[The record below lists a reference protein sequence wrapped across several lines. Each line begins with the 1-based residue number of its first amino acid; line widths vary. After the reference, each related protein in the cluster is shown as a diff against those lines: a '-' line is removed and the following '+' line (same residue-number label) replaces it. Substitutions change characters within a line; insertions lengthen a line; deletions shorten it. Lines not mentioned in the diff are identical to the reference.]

1 MMMVGETIT
10 TTTPGFGTTKTVLG
24 ALSPRLLLVDSR
36 NAWSRRLH
44 QILHENGV
52 ELDVLSSAQTALA
65 SLQSRFCDA
74 LLLEVPLSDMPAAQM
89 IGITRRRFPFLPIVV
104 LAAES
109 GMSEAVSALNA
120 GAFHF
125 IPANFEPRQA
135 LGTLRKILALQNEP
149 VTLARALRE
158 LKQTIQ
164 FSLPSSVDYIAGA
177 AALLTE
183 ALVRF
188 GIVTI
193 EEINIKIAI
202 VEALTN
208 AMEHGNGFDPHKL
221 VKVEA
226 KFLETKAEI
235 KINDQGRGFN
245 HRKLPNPTAPENL
258 YKPRGRGIYMIYRLM
273 DEVRYNRKG
282 NSVRLVKYRRQSKP
296 TAT

>member
-10 TTTPGFGTTKTVLG
+10 TTPGFGTTNVMPG
-24 ALSPRLLLVDSR
+24 APSPRLLLVDSH
-36 NAWSRRLH
+36 NVWSARLH
-44 QILHENGV
+44 QILQENGV
-52 ELDVLSSAQTALA
+52 ALDVLASAKTALA
-65 SLQSRFCDA
+65 SLQARFCDA
-74 LLLEVPLSDMPAAQM
+74 LLLEVPLPDMPAAQM
-89 IGITRRRFPFLPIVV
+89 VAVTRHRFPFLPIVV
-104 LAAES
+104 LAEER

-120 GAFHF
+120 GASHF

-164 FSLPSSVDYIAGA
+164 FSLPSSVDYITGA

-183 ALVRF
+183 SLVRF

-258 YKPRGRGIYMIYRLM
+258 YKPRGRGIYMMHRLM

-282 NSVRLVKYRRQSKP
+282 NSVRLVKYRRPSKSI
-296 TAT
+296 

>member
-1 MMMVGETIT
+1 MLVGETIT
-10 TTTPGFGTTKTVLG
+10 TTTPGFGTTKTMPG
-24 ALSPRLLLVDSR
+24 APSPRLLLVDSR
-36 NAWSRRLH
+36 NAWSGRLH
-44 QILHENGV
+44 QVLRENGI

-74 LLLEVPLSDMPAAQM
+74 LLLEVPLPDMPAAQM
-89 IGITRRRFPFLPIVV
+89 VAVTRHRFPFLPIVV
-104 LAAES
+104 LAEES

-149 VTLARALRE
+149 VTLARAMRE

-164 FSLPSSVDYIAGA
+164 FSLPSSVDYITGA
-177 AALLTE
+177 AALMTE
-183 ALVRF
+183 TLVRF

-235 KINDQGRGFN
+235 KITDQGRGFN

-258 YKPRGRGIYMIYRLM
+258 YKPRGRGIYMIHRLM

-282 NSVRLVKYRRQSKP
+282 NSVRMVKYRRQSKTRLP
-296 TAT
+296 

>member
-1 MMMVGETIT
+1 MMVGETIT
-10 TTTPGFGTTKTVLG
+10 TTTPGFGTAKTILG
-24 ALSPRLLLVDSR
+24 APSPRLLLVDNR
-36 NAWSRRLH
+36 NTWSVRLR
-44 QILHENGV
+44 QVLHENGV
-52 ELDVLSSAQTALA
+52 ELEVLSSAQTALT

-74 LLLEVPLSDMPAAQM
+74 LLLEVPLPDMPASQM
-89 IGITRRRFPFLPIVV
+89 VAVTRHRFPFLPIVV
-104 LAAES
+104 LADEN

-149 VTLARALRE
+149 VTLARAMRE

-164 FSLPSSVDYIAGA
+164 FSLPSSVDYITGA

-208 AMEHGNGFDPHKL
+208 AMEHGNGFDSHKL

-258 YKPRGRGIYMIYRLM
+258 YKPRGRGIYMIHRLM

-282 NSVRLVKYRRQSKP
+282 NSLRMVKYRRQSKSI
-296 TAT
+296 